1 MDVNIRRLRMKVED
15 EPSNPGISSRSGGS
29 ATAGKS
35 RQPLSKS
42 WAGVC
47 PVFCTVPFSSSCMQ
61 AGTIRRKG
69 GLSVIRKGISR
80 RWFINTIGIVFVI
93 LTVSI
98 VTLSL
103 MVQSSAYNGIELVLT
118 GRVDELLNML
128 SGSSGGHN
136 ASEFTAITRDYIE
149 NFRIRT
155 R

>member
-1 MDVNIRRLRMKVED
+1 
-15 EPSNPGISSRSGGS
+15 
-29 ATAGKS
+29 
-35 RQPLSKS
+35 
-42 WAGVC
+42 
-47 PVFCTVPFSSSCMQ
+47 MQ

-149 NFRIRT
+149 NFRDKNKIEIMALSKNGKVYILSLIHI
-155 R
+155 

>member
-1 MDVNIRRLRMKVED
+1 
-15 EPSNPGISSRSGGS
+15 
-29 ATAGKS
+29 
-35 RQPLSKS
+35 
-42 WAGVC
+42 
-47 PVFCTVPFSSSCMQ
+47 MQ
-61 AGTIRRKG
+61 AGTIRQKG

-128 SGSSGGHN
+128 SGLSLIHIFGCCVVLDVLCNRDIRIQLH
-136 ASEFTAITRDYIE
+136 ELIDYAIHIFF
-149 NFRIRT
+149 NFRLLLIGQCRT
-155 R
+155 EK